1 MNTFAFKFVL
11 SSKSRFTHHFSQVYN
26 FTTELKFH
34 TQLNNIDWEGV
45 KVLDKETNWF
55 RRGVKEAINIKRTNS
70 DLNRDRGRHYLP
82 RSYNRIIL
90 SQSRDADPTEPG
102 HVTPPASQ

>member
-1 MNTFAFKFVL
+1 MIMVAEFAEDLHNKI
-11 SSKSRFTHHFSQVYN
+11 SHQNYCN
-26 FTTELKFH
+26 D
-34 TQLNNIDWEGV
+34 IDWEGV

-70 DLNRDRGRHYLP
+70 DLNRDRGRHHLP

-90 SQSRDADPTEPG
+90 C
-102 HVTPPASQ
+102 